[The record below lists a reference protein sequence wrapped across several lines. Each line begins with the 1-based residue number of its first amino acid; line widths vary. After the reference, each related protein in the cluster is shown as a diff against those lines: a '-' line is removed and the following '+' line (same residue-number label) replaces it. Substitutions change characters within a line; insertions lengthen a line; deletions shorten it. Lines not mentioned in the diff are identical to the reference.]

1 MIINIPLQVN
11 EQQMEEVIKRDYE
24 GKILDRIMEH
34 IKTCIMTNSR
44 YSYSAYRGKEEKIED
59 GMKVLIESQIQHF
72 LDEHRQEII
81 DEASKI
87 LADKLAR
94 SKKGKAIFEGLGEQ
108 E

>member
-1 MIINIPLQVN
+1 MIINIPLQVD
-11 EQQMEEVIKRDYE
+11 EQQMEEVIQRDYE
-24 GKILDRIMEH
+24 AKILDRIMEYV
-34 IKTCIMTNSR
+34 KTCLMNYSR
-44 YSYSAYRGKEEKIED
+44 SWYATYRGKEDKIED
-59 GMKVLIESQIQHF
+59 GMKVLIEGQIQHF

-94 SKKGKAIFEGLGEQ
+94 SKKGKAILEGSGEQ

>member
-24 GKILDRIMEH
+24 AKILDRIMEQ
-34 IKTCIMTNSR
+34 IKTCLMNQSR
-44 YSYSAYRGKEEKIED
+44 LCYATYRSKEDKIDD
-59 GMKVLIESQIQHF
+59 GMKALIEGQIASF
-72 LDEHRQEII
+72 LDVHSEKII
-81 DEASKI
+81 DSASKI

-94 SKKGKAIFEGLGEQ
+94 SKKGKAILEGLGEQ